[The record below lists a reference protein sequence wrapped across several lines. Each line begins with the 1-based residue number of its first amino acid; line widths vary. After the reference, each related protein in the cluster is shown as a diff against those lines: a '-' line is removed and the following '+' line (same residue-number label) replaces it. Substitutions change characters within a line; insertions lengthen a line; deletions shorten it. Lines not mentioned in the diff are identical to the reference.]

1 MNNFD
6 WGKIDSNLFNID
18 KIENKVNADKLFI
31 SFLLEIEINKVN
43 IRKEFTIE
51 EIVNLIPK
59 GTAGINNYSTYGFS
73 IMSMFSNQKDRDYFI
88 FANSSL
94 QDEFTVICNNNHDRD
109 NYYWKKYHL
118 NEKVKINPEYIKVG
132 VDDMEKP
139 VAGTNEKIFASF
151 FNAKYG
157 EGILKGKCV
166 YKDDDENVSISVDN
180 SIDFE
185 NKKVLIEIDS
195 GNEAKLIAGQYTL
208 LNLLC
213 NDDKD
218 ILFVIVHYYKDKKI
232 DKPYN
237 PERTISNLKLINKK
251 VYENKGIKFRVFNK
265 DGFEKLCKETKNFES
280 LINKLYE

>member
-6 WGKIDSNLFNID
+6 WGKIHLNLFNID

-31 SFLLEIEINKVN
+31 SFLLVIERNKAN
-43 IRKEFTIE
+43 IREEFTIE

-88 FANSSL
+88 FVNSNL
-94 QDEFTVICNNNHDRD
+94 QDEFTAICNNNHDRD
-109 NYYWKKYHL
+109 NYYWKKYCL
-118 NEKVKINPEYIKVG
+118 NEKVRINPEYIKVG
-132 VDDMEKP
+132 VDDMEKS

-151 FNAKYG
+151 FNDKYG

-166 YKDDDENVSISVDN
+166 YKDDEENVSISVDN

-185 NKKVLIEIDS
+185 NKKVLVEVDS
-195 GNEAKLIAGQYTL
+195 GNEAKLIVGQYAL

-213 NDDKD
+213 NEDKD
-218 ILFVIVHYYKDKKI
+218 VLFVVVHYYKDKKG
-232 DKPYN
+232 KLYN
-237 PERTISNLKLINKK
+237 PERTISNLKLVNKK
-251 VYENKGIKFRVFNK
+251 IYANNGIKFKIFNK
-265 DGFEKLCKETKNFES
+265 GGFEKFCKENKSINS
-280 LINKLYE
+280 LIKKLYEL